1 MTRMHPADTTT
12 TTMKKVRD
20 VTAESTDITMNTV
33 TTATA
38 STK

>member
-1 MTRMHPADTTT
+1 MIRMHPADTTT
-12 TTMKKVRD
+12 TMKKVRN

>member
-1 MTRMHPADTTT
+1 MTRTHPADT